1 MKVLSIL
8 GAALAISV
16 QAMAGQ
22 GTPADKPH
30 MHYEIRLLDN
40 SKLSA
45 DDLLQGTCDA
55 AEELMDDLR
64 KQPHLTSA
72 VKMDARTI
80 HDLACRTFKAARP
93 HSN

>member
-1 MKVLSIL
+1 MKIWLAAAVASAVTVP
-8 GAALAISV
+8 GAPPL
-16 QAMAGQ
+16 
-22 GTPADKPH
+22 PPH
-30 MHYEIRLLDN
+30 MHYEIRLDN

-55 AEELMDDLR
+55 AEELMDDLKR
-64 KQPHLTSA
+64 QRHPTSA

-80 HDLACRTFKAARP
+80 HDLACRTYTPVRP